1 MLERSS
7 LPTETTTSEEV
18 IRLDDLSKDYR
29 MGDNVVHALR
39 DLSFALTRGQYI
51 AIMGHSG
58 SGKST
63 LLNILGCLDQP
74 SSGRYLV
81 GGIDAARM
89 SDSELSALR
98 REKFGF
104 VFQSF
109 NLIRQLS
116 VVENIELPLFYMGW
130 TQRACRARSKE
141 LAEKVGLGN
150 RLDHRPHELSGG
162 QQQRVAIARA
172 LSNNPSVILAD
183 EPTGNLDSQTG
194 NEIMA
199 VLDDLAA
206 AGRTVILVTHE
217 RDVAEH
223 AHRIVHLKDGR
234 IDREEDLL
242 SGNTAA

>member
-1 MLERSS
+1 MPEKSAS
-7 LPTETTTSEEV
+7 DEV
-18 IRLDDLSKDYR
+18 IRLEDLKKEYR

-39 DLSFALTRGQYI
+39 GITFSLERGDYM

-74 SSGRYLV
+74 TSGRYLV
-81 GGIDAARM
+81 GGVDAARM
-89 SDSELSALR
+89 SDGELSALR

-130 TQRACRARSKE
+130 TQRRCRDRSSE
-141 LAEKVGLGN
+141 LAEKVGLAK
-150 RLDHRPHELSGG
+150 RLHHRPYELSGG

-194 NEIMA
+194 DEIMEM
-199 VLDDLAA
+199 LDDLAE
-206 AGRTVILVTHE
+206 AGRTIILVTHE
-217 RDVAEH
+217 RDIAEH
-223 AHRIVHLKDGR
+223 AHRIIYLMDGQIR
-234 IDREEDLL
+234 QEERLRQR
-242 SGNTAA
+242 STATG